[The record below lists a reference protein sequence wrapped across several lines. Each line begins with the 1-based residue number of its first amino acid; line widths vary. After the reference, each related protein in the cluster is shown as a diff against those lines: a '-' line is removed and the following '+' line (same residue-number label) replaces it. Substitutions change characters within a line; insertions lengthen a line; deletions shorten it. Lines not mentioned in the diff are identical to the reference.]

1 MAIQLGSIVDPS
13 QDIFATTGAHGDFR
27 VIPQFGPNKGQAI
40 NPRFAR
46 SLLTRISAG
55 GTPLTQKGD
64 DGQYTFNFPVTSE
77 FGPRRAPT
85 AGASTY
91 HKGIDLGISA
101 GTPLTYTGEGGT
113 YTPGEGMGTLSITDD
128 QGQPYD
134 IQLLHTVPGTAS
146 ETVAPPQATGDS
158 GNVLNVYFGE
168 GSRFEEQKDK
178 SKSLLQTFKEQV
190 MMNALQEAM
199 DPLGGLQ
206 NNFDP
211 FKAIS

>member
-13 QDIFATTGAHGDFR
+13 QDIFASTGAHGDFR

-46 SLLTRISAG
+46 SLLTRITAG
-55 GTPLTQKGD
+55 GTPLTQKGE

-77 FGPRRAPT
+77 FGPREAPT

-91 HKGIDLGISA
+91 HEGIDLGIGA
-101 GTPLTYTGEGGT
+101 GTPLAYTGEGGT
-113 YTPGEGMGTLSITDD
+113 YTPGKGMGTLSITDD

-134 IQLLHTVPGTAS
+134 IQLLHTVPGAAS
-146 ETVAPPQATGDS
+146 ETVAPPEASGDK

-168 GSRFEEQKDK
+168 GSQYKNQKEK
-178 SKSLLQTFKEQV
+178 SKSLLETFKEQV
-190 MMNALQEAM
+190 MMDALKDVM
-199 DPLGGLQ
+199 DPMGGLQ
-206 NNFDP
+206 DNFDA

>member
-13 QDIFATTGAHGDFR
+13 QDIFASTGAHGDFR
-27 VIPQFGPNKGQAI
+27 VIPQFGPNKGKAI

-55 GTPLTQKGD
+55 GTPLTQKNK
-64 DGQYTFNFPVTSE
+64 DGQYSFNFPVTSE
-77 FGPRRAPT
+77 FGPRQAPT
-85 AGASTY
+85 EGASTY
-91 HKGIDLGISA
+91 HRGIDLGIGA

-113 YTPGEGMGTLSITDD
+113 YTPGKGMGTLSITDD

-146 ETVAPPQATGDS
+146 EAVATPQASSDKN
-158 GNVLNVYFGE
+158 NVLNVYFGK
-168 GSRFEEQKDK
+168 GSQHQDKKDK
-178 SKSLLQTFKEQV
+178 SKSLLQAFKEKI
-190 MMNALQEAM
+190 MLNAVNQALN
-199 DPLGGLQ
+199 PLAGLQ

-211 FKAIS
+211 FEAIS